1 MERRHYRNFCI
12 IAHIDHGKSTLAD
25 RLLEHTHTIP
35 KEKMIDQI
43 LDDMDLERE
52 RGITIKSHAIRMKYD
67 YNGQNYILNLID
79 TPGHVDFTYEVSRS
93 LAACEGAILLV
104 DASQGIEA
112 QTISNLYLALDNDLE
127 IIPVIN
133 KIDLPNIQAEQVKKD
148 LADLL
153 GVSEQ
158 KILEISAKEDIG
170 INLLLDAIIQYVP
183 PPKYE
188 DIDYTTA
195 LIFDSKYDKYRG
207 VIVYVRVFCGELR
220 IGMHIKLFASGK
232 EYVIEELGYLE
243 LDREKSERLTAGEVG
258 YIFAGIKDVRDA
270 KVGDTITS
278 LENPALHPLAGF
290 RHPKPMVFSGIYP
303 LNGED
308 YEDLKDAL
316 AKLQLN
322 DASLTYEKENSL
334 ALGYGFRCGF
344 LGLLHLEIFKER
356 LDREY
361 NIPIISTMPSVEF
374 IVIRKNGEQITIDNP
389 FQMPSEDEIADIKEP
404 IMECEIITPPE
415 YIGNIVQLA
424 RQKRGIQKEIEYL
437 DKNRML
443 IYYEFPLIEIIF
455 DFYDKLKSVTRGYAS
470 FDYHYKE
477 YRSAPLVRVDILV
490 NKEKVDAMSF
500 ITHRDKAYEWGK
512 NITEK
517 LSEVIPKHL
526 FTIPI
531 QASSCSRII
540 ARSTI
545 KALRKNVTA
554 KCYGGDITRKKK
566 LLERQKKG
574 KKRMREIGKVRIPQD
589 AFLAVLKAE
598 RA

>member
-1 MERRHYRNFCI
+1 MLNEYIRNFSI

-35 KEKMIDQI
+35 KDKMIDQI

>member
-1 MERRHYRNFCI
+1 
-12 IAHIDHGKSTLAD
+12 
-25 RLLEHTHTIP
+25 
-35 KEKMIDQI
+35 
-43 LDDMDLERE
+43 
-52 RGITIKSHAIRMKYD
+52 
-67 YNGQNYILNLID
+67 
-79 TPGHVDFTYEVSRS
+79 
-93 LAACEGAILLV
+93 
-104 DASQGIEA
+104 
-112 QTISNLYLALDNDLE
+112 
-127 IIPVIN
+127 
-133 KIDLPNIQAEQVKKD
+133 VKKD